1 VASRLFT
8 QDRRRAL
15 FITIAVLVVVLL
27 LSARFLASFYVDYL
41 WHDSLGRSDVF
52 WGVLGAKLTMFALF
66 GGVFVLTAVIN
77 LVIADQLAPLE
88 FSANTHPL
96 VERFHEVF
104 GRRMRTVRIAAA
116 TLFGLVFA
124 VPATTQWQHWTMF
137 RHSQTFGKAD
147 AQFGNDIGFYLF
159 RLPFI
164 TFAVDWLFAALLI
177 ITLMVV
183 GTHLLNGGIVVQPPR
198 PKVRRATKAHLAVLL
213 AVLALVKAADYWLQ
227 RYELTTAD
235 RGFVRGAL
243 YSVVNAQLPATV
255 LLALISVLAAGVFV
269 STLKTNSWR
278 WPAVVCSLW
287 VVIAVLGGAI
297 YPAIVQR
304 LVVAPN
310 QRDKEAE
317 FIERNITATRQ
328 ALGIDDVTVQ
338 EIRIEPL
345 TRSEVEDDLE
355 PLRNARLL
363 DPGQLLDRFK
373 TDRGEQAGLRI
384 NDLDVDRYEI
394 DGERRQVVLAAR
406 ELDVAGLANKSWQ
419 GRHLISTHG
428 CGLAFAPAARFN
440 GQSGN
445 PTYID
450 PAGLD
455 RPELYFSDRIESFA
469 IVNTSVNEED
479 CPGQDNAANYT
490 GIGGVRLGSGM
501 RQAAF
506 ALAFLDYNI
515 IGSSAIDSDSR
526 IMWRRQVGERV
537 RALAPFLR
545 FDSDPYPVIN
555 GGRVLWVIDGYATSD
570 RYPYGQS
577 ADLGQLK
584 AGSGLTD
591 PFNYIRGSVKAV
603 VDAYDGS
610 VRFYVVDDADPV
622 LRVWRAAFPDLFT
635 PLAQAPAGL
644 SDHFRYP
651 EDLFRV
657 QTAAYSKYQL
667 GPDQFFDDRNNAW
680 SVAEEPAKRITREEV
695 APAPEGTVASTGQD
709 SARAQDF
716 AFESTGDR
724 FEPYYSMYQ
733 PPDGSDAEFRLFRPF
748 SPFSSNNARREL
760 QAYMTASSDPQTYG
774 QLTVYK
780 VLGDPVS
787 GELPQGPITV
797 YNQLVTEPT
806 ISNLITPLAQRGS
819 IVTFGT
825 LQLLPVADGALWLMP
840 MYVSG
845 NEVPQPTF
853 RYVLVYHP
861 GDGRAAYGET
871 IGIAIAK
878 LFPGFDVD
886 LGDRVG
892 GGGSGDPDPIEPE
905 PTDLTPA
912 QLLEQADQL
921 FAEAEDALAAGDL
934 GAYDEKITAARDLV
948 QQAIELLDEQS

>member
-1 VASRLFT
+1 MASRFFT

-15 FITIAVLVVVLL
+15 FITLAVVVVVLV
-27 LSARFLASFYVDYL
+27 LSARFLASFWIDYL

-52 WGVLGAKLTMFALF
+52 WGVLGAKLTMFAIF
-66 GGVFVLTAVIN
+66 GGVFVVTAVIN
-77 LVIADQLAPLE
+77 LVIADRLAPLE

-104 GRRMRTVRIAAA
+104 GRRMRTVRIVAAA
-116 TLFGLVFA
+116 VFGLVFA
-124 VPATTQWQHWTMF
+124 VPATTQWQHWLMF
-137 RHSQTFGKAD
+137 RNSQTFGTAD

-164 TFAVDWLFAALLI
+164 TFAVDWLFAALVI
-177 ITLMVV
+177 IILMVV

-255 LLALISVLAAGVFV
+255 LLALISVLAAGVFL

-304 LVVAPN
+304 VVVAPN

-317 FIERNITATRQ
+317 YIERNINATRL
-328 ALGIDDVTVQ
+328 ALDINEVDVQ
-338 EIRIEPL
+338 EVRFEPL
-345 TRSEVEDDLE
+345 TRNDVEGDLE

-363 DPGQLLDRFK
+363 DPNRLLDRFK
-373 TDRGEQAGLRI
+373 TDRGEQAGLKI
-384 NDLDVDRYEI
+384 NDLDVDRYMI
-394 DGERRQVVLAAR
+394 DGETRQVVLAAR

-428 CGLAFAPAARFN
+428 CGLAFAPAGQFN

-450 PAGLD
+450 PPGLE

-479 CPGQDNAANYT
+479 CPGQDNATDYT
-490 GIGGVRLGSGM
+490 GNGGVRLGSGL

-515 IGSSAIDSDSR
+515 IGSSAVDGDSR
-526 IMWRRQVGERV
+526 IMWRRQAGERV
-537 RALAPFLR
+537 RSVAPFLR

-555 GGRVLWVIDGYATSD
+555 DGRVLWVIDGYTTSD
-570 RYPYGQS
+570 RYPYGQG

-584 AGSGLTD
+584 AGTGLTD
-591 PFNYIRGSVKAV
+591 PFNYIRSSVKAV

-610 VRFYVVDDADPV
+610 VRFFVVDDVDPV
-622 LRVWRAAFPDLFT
+622 LRVWRSAFPDLFEA
-635 PLAQAPAGL
+635 LSAAPAGL

-680 SVAEEPAKRITREEV
+680 SVAEEPPNRITRDEV
-695 APAPEGTVASTGQD
+695 AQVPEGTVAGSGQNTT
-709 SARAQDF
+709 RAQDF
-716 AFESTGDR
+716 AFESTGER

-733 PPDGSDAEFRLFRPF
+733 PPDGSDVEFRLFRPF
-748 SPFSSNNARREL
+748 SPFSTNNARREL
-760 QAYMTASSDPQTYG
+760 QAFMTASSDPGTYG
-774 QLTVYK
+774 QLTVYR

-787 GELPQGPITV
+787 GELPPGPITV
-797 YNQLVTEPT
+797 YNQMQSEPT
-806 ISNLITPLAQRGS
+806 VSNLITPLAQRGS
-819 IVTFGT
+819 IVTFGR
-825 LQLLPVADGALWLMP
+825 LQLLPIGDGGVWLMP
-840 MYVSG
+840 MYVSS

-853 RYVLVYHP
+853 RYVLVFHN
-861 GDGRAAYGET
+861 GRAAYGET
-871 IGIAIAK
+871 IGIAIGK
-878 LFPGFDVD
+878 LFPGFDAD

-892 GGGSGDPDPIEPE
+892 GGGGSDPDPVDPE
-905 PTDLTPA
+905 PTDRTPA
-912 QLLEQADQL
+912 QLLEQADEL
-921 FAEAEDALAAGDL
+921 FAEADDALKAGDL
-934 GAYDEKITAARDLV
+934 GLYAEKITAARDLV
-948 QQAIELLDEQS
+948 QQALELLDEQS